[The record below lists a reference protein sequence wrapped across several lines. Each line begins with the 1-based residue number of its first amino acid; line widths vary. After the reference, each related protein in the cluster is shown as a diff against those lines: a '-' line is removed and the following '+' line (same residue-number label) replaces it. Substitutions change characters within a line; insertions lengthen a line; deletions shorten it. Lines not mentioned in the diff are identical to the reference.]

1 VKNGKDAA
9 PLGDH
14 RAKAKPKSLH
24 IHKTMPETAPKAL
37 QFAIVGLGKGTF
49 NAQRQGGRP

>member
-24 IHKTMPETAPKAL
+24 IHKTMPVTAPKAL

-49 NAQRQGGRP
+49 NAQRRGGRP